1 MRKATV
7 GSGSTIGELK
17 KKVIKVLYLAETGHR
32 GNHICHLKYDG
43 STIGP

>member
-17 KKVIKVLYLAETGHR
+17 KKSHKSAIFSRNWAQRKSYLSSEVR
-32 GNHICHLKYDG
+32 W
-43 STIGP
+43 